1 MSSVFSSITT
11 RLLLFVLVALTLSAC
26 GGGGSGTV
34 ASTRDAIRPLS
45 PEFSTRKAVAY
56 SPFRTALSVDDLPGE
71 VIPEAN
77 IKQDLDLLVAAG
89 FGLIR
94 LFDSS
99 DKVAGQTLSV
109 IRKHNLNI
117 KVMLG
122 AYVQSGDETF
132 NQAELKR
139 TIALAQKYSDIV
151 LAVSVGNETMV
162 YWSFNRISPEVMAGY
177 LATVRSQI
185 AQPVT
190 TDDNWDFYSK
200 APRVILDTIDFAS
213 MHTYP
218 ELDTVFNP
226 TLWDWKQLGVEAV
239 PGPDT
244 VNKRATAM
252 MDAAIASAQNEYNAV
267 RAHLDSKYL
276 SSMPIVIGE
285 TGWNAVDVGS
295 LKYRAHPVNQKMY
308 YDRLLTW
315 AAAGR
320 TGPGPKAI
328 FYFEAFDEAW
338 KQSDDKWGLFDKE
351 RRARYVIQDLNP
363 PSSTWVYAP
372 GNFKPSDAVYFI
384 PPKVND
390 PITVSKYVLYSDTP
404 PNPTE
409 VRPPEAGA
417 LTWNA
422 WDGSTAVGRFVSTSS
437 APDDSPN
444 SFEVTPA
451 PKVWGWG
458 MFYGS
463 TQDSSANLSQYADT
477 GHLNFWVKTTYPGKI
492 ELGLFL
498 GDADGGTV
506 DAYLTVA
513 EGDYGYCQNGTWCKV
528 SIPLKDITKGT
539 KGELSMVIHRFVI
552 ADRFEKTGKPLGTTG
567 LPPIMIDRIYFS
579 KN

>member
-1 MSSVFSSITT
+1 MFIHPARLT
-11 RLLLFVLVALTLSAC
+11 RALLVIIASLVLLAC
-26 GGGGSGTV
+26 GGGSSTV
-34 ASTRDAIRPLS
+34 VSTRDAFRPLS

-56 SPFRTALSVDDLPGE
+56 SPYRTALSVDGLPGE

-77 IKQDLDLLVAAG
+77 IKQDLDLLIAGG

-99 DKVAGQTLSV
+99 DKVAGQTLAV
-109 IRKHNLNI
+109 IRKYNLNI
-117 KVMLG
+117 KMMLG
-122 AYVQSGDETF
+122 AYVQSGDDTF
-132 NQAELKR
+132 NQAEIKR

-162 YWSFNRISPEVMAGY
+162 YWSFNRIDPETMAGY
-177 LATVRSQI
+177 LKTVRSSI

-190 TDDNWDFYSK
+190 TDDNWAFYAS
-200 APRVILDTIDFAS
+200 APRVVLDTIDFAS
-213 MHTYP
+213 IHTYP

-239 PGPDT
+239 PGADT

-267 RAHLDSKYL
+267 RSYLDGKFL
-276 SSMPIVIGE
+276 SAMPIVIGE
-285 TGWNAVDVGS
+285 TGWNAVDVGA

-308 YDRLLTW
+308 YDRLTTW

-338 KQSDDKWGLFDKE
+338 KQSDDMWGLFDKE
-351 RRARYVIQDLNP
+351 RRARYVIQALNP

-372 GNFKPSDAVYFI
+372 GNYKPADAVYFI
-384 PPKVND
+384 PPVVND
-390 PITVSKYVLYSDTP
+390 PITESKYVLYSDTP

-409 VRPPEAGA
+409 VRPPTAGA

-422 WDGSTAVGRFVSTSS
+422 WDGTTAVGKFISTAS
-437 APDDSPN
+437 APDDAPN
-444 SFEVTPA
+444 SFEITPT

-463 TQDSSANLSQYADT
+463 EPDASANLKQYAAA

-492 ELGLFL
+492 ELGLLL
-498 GDADGGTV
+498 GTSDGGSV
-506 DAYLTVA
+506 DAYLTLSD
-513 EGDYGYCQNGTWCKV
+513 GSYGYCRSGSWCKV
-528 SIPLKDITKGT
+528 SIPLKDIVMGT

-552 ADRFEKTGKPLGTTG
+552 ADRFEKTGKTLGTTG
-567 LPPIMIDRIYFS
+567 LPPIAVDRIYFS
-579 KN
+579 KD

>member
-1 MSSVFSSITT
+1 MFIHPARLT
-11 RLLLFVLVALTLSAC
+11 RALIALIATLVLIAC
-26 GGGGSGTV
+26 GGSESGTV
-34 ASTRDAIRPLS
+34 VSTRDAFRPLS

-56 SPFRTALSVDDLPGE
+56 SPYRTALSVDGLPGE
-71 VIPEAN
+71 AIPEAN
-77 IKQDLDLLVAAG
+77 IKQDLDLLIAGG

-99 DKVAGQTLSV
+99 DKVAGQTLAV
-109 IRKHNLNI
+109 IRKYKLDI
-117 KVMLG
+117 KMMLG
-122 AYVQSGDETF
+122 AYVQSGDDAF
-132 NQAELKR
+132 NQAEIQR

-162 YWSFNRISPEVMAGY
+162 YWSFNRIDPETMAGY
-177 LATVRSQI
+177 LKTVRSSI

-190 TDDNWDFYSK
+190 TDDNWAFYAS
-200 APRVILDTIDFAS
+200 APRVVLDTIDFAS

-226 TLWDWKQLGVEAV
+226 TVWDWKQLGVEAI
-239 PGPDT
+239 PGADG
-244 VNKRATAM
+244 VNQRATAM

-267 RAHLDSKYL
+267 RSYLDGKFL
-276 SSMPIVIGE
+276 SAMPIVIGE

-295 LKYRAHPVNQKMY
+295 LKFRAHPVNQKMY

-320 TGPGPKAI
+320 TGPGPKAV

-351 RRARYVIQDLNP
+351 RRARFVIQALNP

-372 GNFKPSDAVYFI
+372 GSYQPSDAVYFI
-384 PPKVND
+384 PPVVND
-390 PITVSKYVLYSDTP
+390 PITEDKYVLFSDAP
-404 PNPTE
+404 PTTSE
-409 VRPPEAGA
+409 VRPPTAGA

-422 WDGSTAVGRFVSTSS
+422 WDGTTSVGKFISTTS
-437 APDDSPN
+437 APEDSPN
-444 SFEVTPA
+444 SFEITPT

-463 TQDSSANLSQYADT
+463 EPDASANLEQYAAA
-477 GHLNFWVKTTYPGKI
+477 GHLNFWVNTTYPGKI

-498 GDADGGTV
+498 GTTDGGTA
-506 DAYLTVA
+506 DAYLTLS
-513 EGDYGYCQNGTWCKV
+513 EGDYGYCRNGSWCKV
-528 SIPLKDITKGT
+528 SIPLKDIVKGT
-539 KGELSMVIHRFVI
+539 QGDLSMVIHRFVI
-552 ADRFEKTGKPLGTTG
+552 ADRFDKTGKAQGTTG
-567 LPPIMIDRIYFS
+567 LPPIAVDRIYFS
-579 KN
+579 KD